1 MKTRTHATALLFSL
15 SLTACGGG
23 DAMTLPP
30 TEADRVIQ
38 ETPADN
44 PGADAFPRFA
54 TAFGVYVLA
63 TEDVS
68 DADLLWAVNVM
79 AQYLDDNEDG
89 TVDAPEVV
97 QEMTARSATIVMF
110 ETERE
115 ARFFRNWDLLDGLAA
130 QDLYG
135 EETHPSDRFD
145 ASLEEVLHLVT
156 HVGWSNAWPDSW
168 AETTGSEVAEA
179 MDLARG
185 GHFEEMPDSYPDEA
199 WYHYD
204 DDTCDYGCMITE
216 YVYWATTTWLGAQAN
231 RCDEIAHEWEPCT
244 PEALENTDPTIHALL
259 QDERFRLP
267 TLLPDGSYGE

>member
-145 ASLEEVLHLVT
+145 ALSL
-156 HVGWSNAWPDSW
+156 
-168 AETTGSEVAEA
+168 
-179 MDLARG
+179 
-185 GHFEEMPDSYPDEA
+185 
-199 WYHYD
+199 
-204 DDTCDYGCMITE
+204 
-216 YVYWATTTWLGAQAN
+216 
-231 RCDEIAHEWEPCT
+231 
-244 PEALENTDPTIHALL
+244 IHI
-259 QDERFRLP
+259 
-267 TLLPDGSYGE
+267 